1 MGSGGTPGDEGG
13 LMPKGVH
20 AVGQGSWLGCGGGAG
35 GESRKAQVRRD
46 HADAG
51 LGPLAGRQVQPRR
64 VLSWAGSGLVLPEKE
79 DSGSRAEQSCSHLGV
94 RGERP
99 VEEGNPRGLRTPL
112 SPDTSLYIVIE
123 CVKPNV
129 CTWIS
134 CSW

>member
-13 LMPKGVH
+13 LMPKGVR
-20 AVGQGSWLGCGGGAG
+20 AVGRAAGWAGGGGAG
-35 GESRKAQVRRD
+35 GREAQVRRD
-46 HADAG
+46 HAEAG

-79 DSGSRAEQSCSHLGV
+79 DSGSRAEQSCSQLGV

-112 SPDTSLYIVIE
+112 SPDTSLYIVT
-123 CVKPNV
+123 V
-129 CTWIS
+129 
-134 CSW
+134 